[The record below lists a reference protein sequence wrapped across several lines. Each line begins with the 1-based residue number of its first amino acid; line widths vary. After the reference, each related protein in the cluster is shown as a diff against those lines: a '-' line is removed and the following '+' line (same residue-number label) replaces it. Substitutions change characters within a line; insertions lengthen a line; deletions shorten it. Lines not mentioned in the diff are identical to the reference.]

1 MPKPNKKSRRKPP
14 EDELEE
20 EEEHCP
26 HIPLMSMEDKETTKL
41 RFAVGTEVA
50 CNTGEDW
57 PEGRVTKQFYTQRSF
72 PPGYCTAYQ
81 VEMHDGRLIFAPR
94 DNDHFIGV
102 PAAAKEAEWDAFFSE
117 AVAAGHMSSSEIDSL
132 SDALAELSSAGERR
146 ELIDEQI
153 EQAHARALL
162 LWVPAVLAV
171 RVLSMAGARG
181 VVRIA
186 QTCKALRGVAES
198 PEVWE
203 CLLERRHALVGAV
216 NVGDDV
222 PQGPTPEHKKPPYY
236 EPTNE
241 GVLAAW
247 QRRLSA
253 LRADGSSSQ
262 SQQVAGSS
270 RKTRGSSARDA
281 ARMGPKALFVSMH
294 TTARGRVISK
304 HCAELTCNMMYKGRL
319 TPRGSIDIC
328 ANAVIPDPNR
338 PRHPFGWGRDCGPG
352 LACGVHGCAAA
363 PEQFATGS
371 CSDDMFARSSE
382 APHSHR

>member
-72 PPGYCTAYQ
+72 PPGYCAAYQ

-102 PAAAKEAEWDAFFSE
+102 PAAAKEAEWDAFFSK

-153 EQAHARALL
+153 EQAITCVWVYHACSCVRAC
-162 LWVPAVLAV
+162 V
-171 RVLSMAGARG
+171 RACVCAC
-181 VVRIA
+181 VRA
-186 QTCKALRGVAES
+186 CACVSVCQVK
-198 PEVWE
+198 
-203 CLLERRHALVGAV
+203 
-216 NVGDDV
+216 
-222 PQGPTPEHKKPPYY
+222 
-236 EPTNE
+236 
-241 GVLAAW
+241 
-247 QRRLSA
+247 
-253 LRADGSSSQ
+253 SS
-262 SQQVAGSS
+262 
-270 RKTRGSSARDA
+270 
-281 ARMGPKALFVSMH
+281 
-294 TTARGRVISK
+294 
-304 HCAELTCNMMYKGRL
+304 
-319 TPRGSIDIC
+319 
-328 ANAVIPDPNR
+328 
-338 PRHPFGWGRDCGPG
+338 
-352 LACGVHGCAAA
+352 
-363 PEQFATGS
+363 
-371 CSDDMFARSSE
+371 
-382 APHSHR
+382 

>member
-72 PPGYCTAYQ
+72 PPGYCAAYQ

-171 RVLSMAGARG
+171 RVLSMAGARICFLNRLMDMDLMG
-181 VVRIA
+181 RPI
-186 QTCKALRGVAES
+186 TAL
-198 PEVWE
+198 PTT
-203 CLLERRHALVGAV
+203 ERPVFR
-216 NVGDDV
+216 
-222 PQGPTPEHKKPPYY
+222 
-236 EPTNE
+236 
-241 GVLAAW
+241 AW
-247 QRRLSA
+247 A
-253 LRADGSSSQ
+253 
-262 SQQVAGSS
+262 
-270 RKTRGSSARDA
+270 
-281 ARMGPKALFVSMH
+281 
-294 TTARGRVISK
+294 
-304 HCAELTCNMMYKGRL
+304 
-319 TPRGSIDIC
+319 
-328 ANAVIPDPNR
+328 
-338 PRHPFGWGRDCGPG
+338 
-352 LACGVHGCAAA
+352 
-363 PEQFATGS
+363 S
-371 CSDDMFARSSE
+371 CSVGMPLAVTMTSTSPPRPF
-382 APHSHR
+382 